1 MKKIVL
7 LLAVLLTV
15 PFAAQAKN
23 MGDDFHDHYV
33 PGKSNLK
40 AYNRDLNGLVG
51 MVDFHTGKA
60 GNFPSINVGAN
71 VSVFKPSSDNNISS
85 DNYTVLPFLVA
96 ETKIPY
102 LGVGVVA
109 RGTAVNGYRSL
120 GGGLTY
126 KLTLIEFLNL
136 SFGAF
141 YDNGRTDWYTN
152 DHYSASAIASVN
164 VLFFTPYVG
173 VGYDYGK
180 LQTRHYAHN
189 KSVSDGTPRGMV
201 GLNIHPFPLLS
212 GFVAYTVT
220 KDSHGFTGGVGLS
233 F

>member
-1 MKKIVL
+1 MKKIVFL
-7 LLAVLLTV
+7 LSMLLAIPVCA
-15 PFAAQAKN
+15 FADD
-23 MGDDFHDHYV
+23 MGDDFHKHYQ

-51 MVDFHTGKA
+51 MVDFHTGRG
-60 GNFPSINVGAN
+60 GNFPSVSLGAN
-71 VSVFKPSSDNNISS
+71 VSVFKPSGDNDISS
-85 DNYTVLPFLVA
+85 DSYTVLPFLVA

-102 LGVGVVA
+102 LGVGIVA
-109 RGTAVNGYRSL
+109 RGTDVNGYCSL

-126 KLTLIEFLNL
+126 QMTLVEFLNL

-141 YDNGRTDWYTN
+141 YDKGRTDWYTN
-152 DHYSASAIASVN
+152 DHYSASAIASTSI
-164 VLFFTPYVG
+164 LIFTPYLG

-180 LQTRHYAHN
+180 LKTRGYTHN
-189 KSVSDGTPRGMV
+189 DSVSDGTPRGMV
-201 GLNIHPFPLLS
+201 GLNIHPFPLLT
-212 GFVAYTVT
+212 GFVAYTIT

>member
-1 MKKIVL
+1 MKKLLFLLTL
-7 LLAVLLTV
+7 LLAAPVALL
-15 PFAAQAKN
+15 ANN
-23 MGDDFHDHYV
+23 MGDDFHKHYV

-40 AYNRDLNGLVG
+40 AYNRDLNGLIG
-51 MVDFHTGKA
+51 TVDFHTGHAKM
-60 GNFPSINVGAN
+60 FPAVNLGAS
-71 VSVFKPSSDNNISS
+71 VSVFKPSSSNNISS
-85 DNYTVLPFLVA
+85 DSYTVLPFLVA

-102 LGVGVVA
+102 VGVGVVA
-109 RGTAVNGYRSL
+109 RGTDVNGYRSL

-126 KLTLIEFLNL
+126 QMTLIEFLNL

-141 YDNGRTDWYTN
+141 YDNGRTDWYHN
-152 DHYSASAIASVN
+152 DHYSASAIASTSI
-164 VLFFTPYVG
+164 LIFTPYVG

-180 LQTRHYAHN
+180 LKTRGYTHN
-189 KSVSDGTPRGMV
+189 ESVSNGTPRGMV
-201 GLNIHPFPLLS
+201 GLNVHPFPLLT

>member
-1 MKKIVL
+1 MKKLLVL
-7 LLAVLLTV
+7 FTALLIAPLGAL
-15 PFAAQAKN
+15 ASD

-33 PGKSNLK
+33 PGKSDLK

-51 MVDFHTGKA
+51 MVDFNTGRPKI
-60 GNFPSINVGAN
+60 FPGINLGAS
-71 VSVFKPSSDNNISS
+71 VSVFKPSSANNISS
-85 DNYTVLPFLVA
+85 TSYTVLPFLIA

-109 RGTAVNGYRSL
+109 RGTHANGYRSL

-126 KLTLIEFLNL
+126 QMSALEFLNL

-152 DHYSASAIASVN
+152 DHYSATAVASTT
-164 VLFFTPYVG
+164 VLCLTPYVG

-180 LQTRHYAHN
+180 IKTRGYATN
-189 KSVSDGTPRGMV
+189 ESASNGTPRAMV
-201 GLNIHPFPLLS
+201 GLNVNPFPIFT

-220 KDSHGFTGGVGLS
+220 KDSHGFTGGLGLS

>member
-1 MKKIVL
+1 MKKFTGLLAAL
-7 LLAVLLTV
+7 LLAPLAS
-15 PFAAQAKN
+15 FATD
-23 MGDDFHDHYV
+23 MGDDFHHHYV

-51 MVDFHTGKA
+51 MVDFHTGKG
-60 GNFPSINVGAN
+60 GNFPSISLGAN
-71 VSVFKPSSDNNISS
+71 VSVFKPSSENNISS
-85 DNYTVLPFLVA
+85 DSYTVLPFLVA
-96 ETKIPY
+96 ETKIPVVD
-102 LGVGVVA
+102 VGIVV
-109 RGTAVNGYRSL
+109 RGTDVNGYRSL

-126 KLTLIEFLNL
+126 QMRLLEMLNL

-152 DHYSASAIASVN
+152 DHYSASAIASMD
-164 VLFFTPYVG
+164 VLFLTPYVG

-180 LQTRHYAHN
+180 LKTRNYAHN
-189 KSVSDGTPRGMV
+189 DSVSNGTPRGMV
-201 GLNIHPFPLLS
+201 GVNVHPFPLLT
-212 GFVAYTVT
+212 GFVAYSVT

>member
-1 MKKIVL
+1 MYLLL
-7 LLAVLLTV
+7 LLATPLAVN
-15 PFAAQAKN
+15 ASN
-23 MGDDFHDHYV
+23 MGDDFHNHYR
-33 PGKSNLK
+33 PGISNLK
-40 AYNRDLNGLVG
+40 AYNRDLNGLIG
-51 MVDFHTGKA
+51 TADFHTGRPKM
-60 GNFPSINVGAN
+60 FPGVNLGAN

-85 DNYTVLPFLVA
+85 DSYTVLPFLVA

-102 LGVGVVA
+102 LNLGVVA
-109 RGTAVNGYRSL
+109 RGTAANGYRSV

-126 KLTLIEFLNL
+126 QMSLLEFLNL

-141 YDNGRTDWYTN
+141 YDNGRTDWYTQN
-152 DHYSASAIASVN
+152 HYSASAIASTH
-164 VLFFTPYVG
+164 VLIFTPYVG

-180 LQTRHYAHN
+180 LKTRRYPYNESA
-189 KSVSDGTPRGMV
+189 SDGTPRGMV
-201 GLNIHPFPLLS
+201 GLNVNPFPLLT

>member
-1 MKKIVL
+1 MKKL
-7 LLAVLLTV
+7 AFLLAALLAA
-15 PFAAQAKN
+15 PLSAFAGD

-33 PGKSNLK
+33 PGVSNLK

-51 MVDFHTGKA
+51 TMDFHTGQPKM
-60 GNFPSINVGAN
+60 FPGVNVGAS
-71 VSVFKPSSDNNISS
+71 VSVFKPSSSNNISS
-85 DNYTVLPFLVA
+85 DSYTVLPFLIA
-96 ETKIPY
+96 ETKLPY

-109 RGTAVNGYRSL
+109 RGTAVNGYRSI

-126 KLTLIEFLNL
+126 QMTALEFLNL

-141 YDNGRTDWYTN
+141 YDNGRTDWYKN
-152 DHYSASAIASVN
+152 DHYSATAIASTQ
-164 VLFFTPYVG
+164 VLFLTPYVG

-180 LQTRHYAHN
+180 IKTRGYAHN
-189 KSVSDGTPRGMV
+189 ESASDGTPRGMV
-201 GLNIHPFPLLS
+201 GLNVSPFPLLT
-212 GFVAYTVT
+212 GFVAYTIT

>member
-1 MKKIVL
+1 MKKL
-7 LLAVLLTV
+7 AFLLAVLITAPLGIL
-15 PFAAQAKN
+15 AGD
-23 MGDDFHDHYV
+23 MGDDFHDHYI

-51 MVDFHTGKA
+51 MIDFNTGHPKT
-60 GNFPSINVGAN
+60 FPGVNLGAS
-71 VSVFKPSSDNNISS
+71 VSVFKPSSSNNISS
-85 DNYTVLPFLVA
+85 DSYTVLPFLIA

-102 LGVGVVA
+102 VGVGVVA
-109 RGTAVNGYRSL
+109 RGTSANGYRSL

-126 KLTLIEFLNL
+126 QMRALEFLNL

-141 YDNGRTDWYTN
+141 YDNGRTDWYKN
-152 DHYSASAIASVN
+152 DHYSATAIASTS
-164 VLFFTPYVG
+164 VLIFTPYVG

-180 LQTRHYAHN
+180 IKTRGYTHN
-189 KSVSDGTPRGMV
+189 ESASDGTPRGMV
-201 GLNIHPFPLLS
+201 GLNINPFPIFT

-220 KDSHGFTGGVGLS
+220 KDSHGFTGGLGLS

>member
-1 MKKIVL
+1 MKKL
-7 LLAVLLTV
+7 LFLLAVLLTTTLGA
-15 PFAAQAKN
+15 FASN
-23 MGDDFHDHYV
+23 IGDDFHNHYI

-51 MVDFHTGKA
+51 MVDFNTGHPKT
-60 GNFPSINVGAN
+60 FPGVNLGASL
-71 VSVFKPSSDNNISS
+71 SVFKPSSSNNISS
-85 DNYTVLPFLVA
+85 NSYTVLPFLVA

-109 RGTAVNGYRSL
+109 RGTHANGYRSL

-126 KLTLIEFLNL
+126 QMSALEFLNL

-141 YDNGRTDWYTN
+141 YDNGRTDWYRN
-152 DHYSASAIASVN
+152 NHYSLTAIASTS
-164 VLFFTPYVG
+164 VLMFTPYVG

-180 LQTRHYAHN
+180 IKTRGYDHN
-189 KSVSDGTPRGMV
+189 ESASNGTARGMV
-201 GLNIHPFPLLS
+201 GLNVNPFPLFT
-212 GFVAYTVT
+212 GFIAYTVT
-220 KDSHGFTGGVGLS
+220 KDSHGFTGGLGLR

>member
-1 MKKIVL
+1 MKKLLYVL
-7 LLAVLLTV
+7 ALLSLT
-15 PFAAQAKN
+15 PLAAQAGD

-33 PGKSNLK
+33 PGVSNLK

-51 MVDFHTGKA
+51 MVDFHTGR
-60 GNFPSINVGAN
+60 GSDFPSVSLGAN

-85 DNYTVLPFLVA
+85 DSYTVLPFLVA
-96 ETKIPY
+96 ETTIPY
-102 LGVGVVA
+102 LNVGVVA
-109 RGTAVNGYRSL
+109 RGTSANGYSSV

-126 KLTLIEFLNL
+126 RLSMLEFLNL

-152 DHYSASAIASVN
+152 DHYSASAVASTT
-164 VLFFTPYVG
+164 VLFFTPYLG

-180 LQTRHYAHN
+180 LKTRGYTSN
-189 KSVSDGTPRGMV
+189 ESTSDGTPRGMV
-201 GLNIHPFPLLS
+201 GVNIHPIPLLS
-212 GFVAYTVT
+212 GFVAYTIT

>member
-1 MKKIVL
+1 MKKLVL
-7 LLAVLLTV
+7 LLAVLLV
-15 PFAAQAKN
+15 APLGVMADD
-23 MGDDFHDHYV
+23 MGKDFHDHYV
-33 PGKSNLK
+33 PGTSNLK

-51 MVDFHTGKA
+51 MVDFHTGR
-60 GNFPSINVGAN
+60 GGSFPSISLGGN

-85 DNYTVLPFLVA
+85 DSYTVLPFLMA

-102 LGVGVVA
+102 LNVGVVA
-109 RGTAVNGYRSL
+109 RGTHANGYTSL

-126 KLTLIEFLNL
+126 QMTLLEFLRL

-141 YDNGRTDWYTN
+141 YDNGRTDWYKN
-152 DHYSASAIASVN
+152 DHYSASAIASTD
-164 VLFFTPYVG
+164 VLFLTPYIG

-180 LQTRHYAHN
+180 LTTRHYEHN
-189 KSVSDGTPRGMV
+189 DSVSEGTPRGMV
-201 GLNIHPFPLLS
+201 GLNIHPFPLLT

-220 KDSHGFTGGVGLS
+220 KDSHGFTGGLGVS

>member
-1 MKKIVL
+1 MKKFTL
-7 LLAVLLTV
+7 LLATMLLA
-15 PFAAQAKN
+15 PLAALAGN
-23 MGDDFHDHYV
+23 IGDDFHHHYV

-51 MVDFHTGKA
+51 MVDFHTGK
-60 GNFPSINVGAN
+60 GKNFPAVSLGAS
-71 VSVFKPSSDNNISS
+71 VSVFKPSSENNISS
-85 DNYTVLPFLVA
+85 DSYTVLPFLIA

-109 RGTAVNGYRSL
+109 RGTDVNGYRSL

-126 KLTLIEFLNL
+126 QMGVLEMVNL

-152 DHYSASAIASVN
+152 DHYSASAIASTN
-164 VLFFTPYVG
+164 VLIFTPYVG

-180 LQTRHYAHN
+180 LKTRHYAHN
-189 KSVSDGTPRGMV
+189 ESASNGTPRGMIGV
-201 GLNIHPFPLLS
+201 NVHPVPLLT
-212 GFVAYTVT
+212 GFVAYTIT